1 MQTYMYT
8 YTHVYKF
15 VYIKTYMYVYICACI
30 IYEIQRTFRDQVRS
44 THADLEKAVDLL
56 EQRARAQGS
65 FFRPR
70 GGAPGGMPTGI

>member
-1 MQTYMYT
+1 MYIYT
-8 YTHVYKF
+8 YVYPSQH
-15 VYIKTYMYVYICACI
+15 TLLC
-30 IYEIQRTFRDQVRS
+30 QVRS

-70 GGAPGGMPTGI
+70 GGAPGGMPTGISRTRVPRS